1 MEVRPKNSSGK
12 RGPKTVPFDT
22 VQVRQERQR
31 IWGKVVLVLEANMAK
46 IPSRIIH
53 TTPPCNCGLSL
64 KSVWFKS
71 DFFSSQI
78 FSIWGKW
85 RHPVWMVVIDTQGR
99 HTLELSEKD
108 LNWCN
113 SSLLKEGRSQLGWY
127 LNAKAR
133 KYLNTTGED
142 PTKIGRWRDSL
153 RRRTWKGKFVEAWKT
168 CLHPLY
174 LLHPVTANQSQS
186 ERSRN
191 RTSKLARE
199 VWMESFGKNSDCQ
212 PSSLPAM
219 HLHHPSCSQGVVCWA
234 NIYKLIL
241 RDNPRPW
248 EADCRESC
256 QVRIC

>member
-1 MEVRPKNSSGK
+1 MTILKKCTLCEWWWSTHRE
-12 RGPKTVPFDT
+12 D
-22 VQVRQERQR
+22 
-31 IWGKVVLVLEANMAK
+31 
-46 IPSRIIH
+46 IH
-53 TTPPCNCGLSL
+53 WNYL
-64 KSVWFKS
+64 KKMF
-71 DFFSSQI
+71 
-78 FSIWGKW
+78 
-85 RHPVWMVVIDTQGR
+85 
-99 HTLELSEKD
+99 

-113 SSLLKEGRSQLGWY
+113 SSLLKEGRIQLGWY

-153 RRRTWKGKFVEAWKT
+153 RRRTWKGKFVAAWKT

-174 LLHPVTANQSQS
+174 LHPVTANQSQS

-191 RTSKLARE
+191 RKGALRKSLQWKQRIRDRKYKLANLHERCE
-199 VWMESFGKNSDCQ
+199 WRALARTLIASPVRC
-212 PSSLPAM
+212 PAM
-219 HLHHPSCSQGVVCWA
+219 HLHHPSCSQGVVCSA
-234 NIYKLIL
+234 NIYKLNKLIL

>member
-1 MEVRPKNSSGK
+1 
-12 RGPKTVPFDT
+12 
-22 VQVRQERQR
+22 
-31 IWGKVVLVLEANMAK
+31 MAK

-71 DFFSSQI
+71 DFFSSQK
-78 FSIWGKW
+78 FLLRENVW
-85 RHPVWMVVIDTQGR
+85 RSFPSEENEG
-99 HTLELSEKD
+99 TLCEWWWSTHREDIHWNYLKKMF

-153 RRRTWKGKFVEAWKT
+153 RRRTWKGKFVAAWKT

-174 LLHPVTANQSQS
+174 LHPVTANQSQS
-186 ERSRN
+186 ERSR
-191 RTSKLARE
+191 K
-199 VWMESFGKNSDCQ
+199 GK
-212 PSSLPAM
+212 
-219 HLHHPSCSQGVVCWA
+219 GVLRKRLQWKQR
-234 NIYKLIL
+234 IRDRKKRKYKLGAHL
-241 RDNPRPW
+241 TCKRGVNGELW
-248 EADCRESC
+248 QELW
-256 QVRIC
+256 